1 MRQLRWN
8 KVPGAMLAVALAMTL
23 TTFSA
28 EGSEVPFQE
37 PSGSAQRAADGSQ
50 SEKSQR
56 FAQEARRIEGVWEA
70 LVTRRVS
77 ATGEPTTAFLGMTS
91 FFQGGSLMGT
101 NSNPNPPTTH
111 GRWEYLGGG
120 RYLAV
125 ERFFR
130 LNPDGSFAG
139 VQRITRNITLDP
151 DGLHLTGANTSEAF
165 DVAGNL
171 ISRGCTTDVT
181 NRVE

>member
-1 MRQLRWN
+1 MKQRLSTRST
-8 KVPGAMLAVALAMTL
+8 VATMGLALALTL
-23 TTFSA
+23 TTMSA
-28 EGSEVPFQE
+28 QGSELPQQE
-37 PSGSAQRAADGSQ
+37 PSGFAQRAADGSP
-50 SEKSQR
+50 SDESQR

-70 LVTRRVS
+70 QVTRRVC
-77 ATGEPTTAFLGMTS
+77 ATGEPTTTFLGMTS

-101 NSNPNPPTTH
+101 DSNPNPPTTH
-111 GRWEYLGGG
+111 GRWEYLGGD

-125 ERFFR
+125 ERFLR
-130 LNPDGSFAG
+130 LNADGSFAG

-151 DGLHLTGANTSEAF
+151 DGLHLTGVNTSEAF

-181 NRVE
+181 TRVE